1 MLWKRIFF
9 YWFSYCLLKIFFSN
23 IRREHQC
30 ATIQLD
36 FQLPKRF
43 GLHFVKEDG
52 SSEGVEAEPV
62 IIHRAVLGRT

>member
-1 MLWKRIFF
+1 MWISITIFLFLWF
-9 YWFSYCLLKIFFSN
+9 
-23 IRREHQC
+23 RREHQC

-52 SSEGVEAEPV
+52 SAVGVESEPV
-62 IIHRAVLGRT
+62 IIHRAVLGIQYEKLI